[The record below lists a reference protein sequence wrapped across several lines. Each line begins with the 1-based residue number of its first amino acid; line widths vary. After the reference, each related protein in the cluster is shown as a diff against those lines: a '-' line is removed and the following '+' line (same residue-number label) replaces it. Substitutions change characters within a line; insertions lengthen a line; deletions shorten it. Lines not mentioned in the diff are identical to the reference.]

1 MTDQGNTTVSD
12 ELRKERGPEWCAIYD
27 TMRHHN
33 LTNMIFVGSDDPFC
47 LVDLVS
53 TIGTDIST
61 GEEQLLILADE
72 ISLAL
77 DARRA
82 TADVTEAA
90 ERICR
95 ATGLDWESLDDT
107 GPEDEVNGFGP
118 ETKGWFRY
126 LARAALSSGDAI
138 IAALAQQAPE

>member
-1 MTDQGNTTVSD
+1 MTDQANTTVSD

-77 DARRA
+77 DARRV
-82 TADVTEAA
+82 TADVTEAMV
-90 ERICR
+90 ERAMDECDR
-95 ATGLDWESLDDT
+95 YGGGV
-107 GPEDEVNGFGP
+107 GPIAMRDI
-118 ETKGWFRY
+118 
-126 LARAALSSGDAI
+126 LLAALNPPMGR
-138 IAALAQQAPE
+138 

>member
-1 MTDQGNTTVSD
+1 MTSESHGTHDQNILNDQANTTVSD

-27 TMRHHN
+27 TMRQHK

-82 TADVTEAA
+82 TADMTEVMVERAFMAA
-90 ERICR
+90 ND
-95 ATGLDWESLDDT
+95 AA
-107 GPEDEVNGFGP
+107 NGDP
-118 ETKGWFRY
+118 HL
-126 LARAALSSGDAI
+126 LASRKMIRAALL
-138 IAALAQQAPE
+138 AALSQQAPE

>member
-1 MTDQGNTTVSD
+1 MTAQANTAVSD
-12 ELRKERGPEWCAIYD
+12 A
-27 TMRHHN
+27 
-33 LTNMIFVGSDDPFC
+33 
-47 LVDLVS
+47 VS
-53 TIGTDIST
+53 CPLCGTQIVRAAE
-61 GEEQLLILADE
+61 GFYVHKPMLNQPCILAGLV
-72 ISLAL
+72 ISASSV
-77 DARRA
+77 AAWNRRA

-126 LARAALSSGDAI
+126 LARAALSSGDAS
-138 IAALAQQAPE
+138 